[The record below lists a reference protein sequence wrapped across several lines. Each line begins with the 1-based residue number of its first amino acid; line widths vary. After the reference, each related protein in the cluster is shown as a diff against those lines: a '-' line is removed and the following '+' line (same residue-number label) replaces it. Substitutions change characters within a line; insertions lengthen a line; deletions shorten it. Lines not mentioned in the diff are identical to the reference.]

1 MKKIIISLLAA
12 ALLTGCGSSAEKAA
26 FAVTNVQS
34 LDELLPEQATLEKP
48 KFSGKVE
55 EGIKTYEFDGFS
67 IDLPAAWVASE
78 ENGKE
83 YYLDQVEGAAYM
95 FNSHA
100 DDNGLTSDEIIERHL
115 EALEGKS
122 PEEIVLPSDQITDK
136 NGNVLTLGQIA
147 YTEGGAASVLQ
158 LVICRAQNSFLT
170 FKGTCPDASK
180 RQQLLDSLDAAARTV
195 AFDPVMESISGRKY
209 KVEAESCVI
218 DLKSDKTF
226 KITYDRNDKATVT
239 GTYKVYRGNGALD
252 ALENSEGID
261 SAPKLSYIRGAKIPV
276 MSYYAVVFTYKEVT
290 RWGNKANSKAYNVV
304 VDGFDKDG
312 TLEMYNH
319 TTCISQVWEPA
330 K

>member
-26 FAVTNVQS
+26 FAVTGVQS

-55 EGIKTYEFDGFS
+55 EGIRTCDFDSFT

-83 YYLDQVEGAAYM
+83 YYYDQVEDAAYM
-95 FNSHA
+95 LNSVKDSNCLSA
-100 DDNGLTSDEIIERHL
+100 EEIIERHVK
-115 EALEGKS
+115 ALEGKA
-122 PEEIVLPSDQITDK
+122 PEEIVLPSDEITDK
-136 NGNVLTLGQIA
+136 NGNVLTLGQIS
-147 YTEGGAASVLQ
+147 YTENGAASVLQ
-158 LVICRAQNSFLT
+158 LVICRAHDSFMT

-195 AFDPVMESISGRKY
+195 AFDPVMESISGKKY
-209 KVEAESCVI
+209 NVEAENCVI

-252 ALENSEGID
+252 ALKNGEKID
-261 SAPKLSYIRGAKIPV
+261 TAPKISYIRGAKIPV
-276 MSYYAVVFTYKEVT
+276 MDYYAVVFTYKEVT
-290 RWGNKANSKAYNVV
+290 RWGSKANSKAYNVV

-319 TTCISQVWEPA
+319 TTCISQVWEEI